1 MDTTTYR
8 DLLTGERERLMAMRD
23 GITETTERAVREPA
37 ATETSTGNHPADAG
51 SEMFERSLDLS
62 IVQELDGQLDDVERA
77 LDRID
82 SGTYGTCEACGR
94 QIGAERLQ
102 ARPAA
107 RFCVDDQGAA
117 ERDARIG

>member
-1 MDTTTYR
+1 METTTYR
-8 DLLTGERERLMAMRD
+8 DLLTRERERLVAIRD
-23 GITETTERAVREPA
+23 GLVETTEGAERDPA
-37 ATETSTGNHPADAG
+37 PTEASSGNHPADAG

-62 IVQELDGQLDDVERA
+62 IVQELDGQLHDVEHA

-82 SGTYGTCEACGR
+82 DGTFGTCEACGR
-94 QIGAERLQ
+94 DIGTERLR

-107 RFCVDDQGAA
+107 RFCVDDQAAA

>member
-8 DLLTGERERLMAMRD
+8 DLLTEEHDRLVGMRD
-23 GITETTERAVREPA
+23 SLAEPTEGTGREPA
-37 ATETSTGNHPADAG
+37 SADPSIGNHPADAG

-62 IVQELDGQLDDVERA
+62 IVQELEGQMQDVQHA

-82 SGTYGTCEACGR
+82 NGTYGTCEACGR
-94 QIGAERLQ
+94 AIGAERLL

-107 RFCVDDQGAA
+107 RFCVDDQALA
-117 ERDARIG
+117 ERDARIK